1 MGEKL
6 LPWIPALTGMLVF
19 VFGDLSGLSDW
30 LDGTSISI
38 TGLSIHLALISV
50 STLILMAVKSV
61 LSNSANAL
69 SEVKKLLQ
77 SHMIA
82 TNQTI
87 EEFGN
92 STERMTKLV
101 RVYGSEFIKMIDQRR
116 AEDAKRDRE
125 LLEKGLEELKEE
137 IKNTVKK

>member
-1 MGEKL
+1 
-6 LPWIPALTGMLVF
+6 
-19 VFGDLSGLSDW
+19 
-30 LDGTSISI
+30 
-38 TGLSIHLALISV
+38 
-50 STLILMAVKSV
+50 
-61 LSNSANAL
+61 
-69 SEVKKLLQ
+69 
-77 SHMIA
+77 MIA

-137 IKNTVKK
+137 IKNAVKK